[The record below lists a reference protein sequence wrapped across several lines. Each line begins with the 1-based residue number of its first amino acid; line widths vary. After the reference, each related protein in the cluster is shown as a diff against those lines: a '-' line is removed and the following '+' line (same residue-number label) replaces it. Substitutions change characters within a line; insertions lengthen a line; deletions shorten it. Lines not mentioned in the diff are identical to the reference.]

1 MTYEFVHPG
10 VEVSFS
16 LKKVT
21 VDKEECG
28 WIYYVLVGVASC
40 ENAQNKDGRRA
51 KKSRAKR
58 RASRS
63 FRIET
68 YDIDFYAR
76 NNASAPAVEIVDIA
90 EKRRL
95 GLCVATSLC
104 DCVFLQKE
112 IFFPIP
118 RNRRRYVRI
127 RSVRFYELH
136 DIFFISRSHF
146 LVERNE
152 SEEIVMFRIF
162 YNEW

>member
-76 NNASAPAVEIVDIA
+76 NNASAPAVEIVHSRKTEVGVVCCNFSLRLRLSAKGDIFSNST
-90 EKRRL
+90 K
-95 GLCVATSLC
+95 SS
-104 DCVFLQKE
+104 
-112 IFFPIP
+112 
-118 RNRRRYVRI
+118 
-127 RSVRFYELH
+127 SVREN
-136 DIFFISRSHF
+136 S
-146 LVERNE
+146 
-152 SEEIVMFRIF
+152 
-162 YNEW
+162 